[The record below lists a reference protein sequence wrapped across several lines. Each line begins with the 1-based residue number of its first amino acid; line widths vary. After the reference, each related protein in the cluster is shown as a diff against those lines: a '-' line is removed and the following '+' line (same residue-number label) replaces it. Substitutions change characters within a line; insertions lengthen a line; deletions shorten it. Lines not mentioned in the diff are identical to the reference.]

1 MTEKASEKTSE
12 HLDVDIRPLEQH
24 MHQHHDA
31 PTPLEVRKIALDS
44 AITVSINRASVDPA
58 FQRTHLSLDSI
69 LELAVGFDA
78 FIQKGTVPE
87 EEAGDE

>member
-44 AITVSINRASVDPA
+44 AIAVSINRASVDPA
-58 FQRTHLSLDSI
+58 FHRSHLSPRSI
-69 LELAVGFDA
+69 IELADAFDA
-78 FIQKGTVPE
+78 FIQNGTVPA